1 MIIGKKLQFG
11 AKVWWQFTS
20 DISSVKGL
28 RRGVERYFLLIAR
41 HEAEK
46 SQNLLFVIFK
56 NIIS

>member
-1 MIIGKKLQFG
+1 MVAIYIGHIIGK
-11 AKVWWQFTS
+11 
-20 DISSVKGL
+20 
-28 RRGVERYFLLIAR
+28 GVEEGGLNATFLLIAR